1 MTRYFCNYCD
11 KELTDVNK
19 IHSVSGYLKPATV
32 KDFSACDE
40 VQVHVSACVVKSYRN
55 DYQLT
60 DTDICFPCLLS
71 VMKDVIEEHTP
82 KPMDAKK
89 V

>member
-11 KELTDVNK
+11 KELTDANK
-19 IHSVSGYLKPATV
+19 IHPVSRYLK
-32 KDFSACDE
+32 SAAEKNCSSCDE
-40 VQVHVSACVVKSYRN
+40 VEVHVTARVIRSHTCN
-55 DYQLT
+55 TPLT

-71 VMKDVIEEHTP
+71 VMKAVIEKHTP